1 LIPWLWQQVEHS
13 AFQAVR
19 LFLPYILFM
28 RLAILNT
35 HPVQYF
41 APVFRE
47 LAARSGVELQV
58 FYGWKG
64 AVESTLD
71 RGFGQAFAWDVP
83 LLEGYSFEF
92 LENVA
97 ADPGTHHT
105 GGIDCPQ
112 VVDLIQAWKPDALL
126 VYGWN
131 YRSHQQAL
139 RGLHGSLP
147 IFFRGDST
155 LLDERPGWRQWAR
168 RLYLRWIYRN
178 IDWALAVGTA
188 NRAYFK
194 AHGLPES
201 RICHVP
207 HSVDHSFFADPDG
220 QHIQAARQ
228 WRETLGIPADAPVV
242 LFAGKLES
250 KKAPDLLLKAFQAL
264 GHPTAHLVFGGTG
277 PLEAELKQDA
287 PARVHFAGFQN
298 QSRMPVLYR
307 LGDLLV
313 LPSRGPG
320 ETWGLALNEAM
331 ACGRAVIAS
340 DKTGAALDLIQPGRN
355 GFVFPSGNLSALSA
369 VLHESLVD
377 AARLQEMGRQSL
389 QIIRDWSISQ
399 QVDAMLAAL
408 REALRGA

>member
-1 LIPWLWQQVEHS
+1 
-13 AFQAVR
+13 
-19 LFLPYILFM
+19 M
-28 RLAILNT
+28 RLAILTT
-35 HPVQYF
+35 HPVQYY

-47 LAARSGVELQV
+47 LASRPGVELQV

-97 ADPGTHHT
+97 AQPGTHHA

-112 VVDLIQAWKPDALL
+112 VEDRIRAWKPDALL

-147 IFFRGDST
+147 ILFRGDST

-168 RLYLRWIYRN
+168 RLYLRWVYRN
-178 IDWALAVGTA
+178 IDVALAVGTA

-201 RICHVP
+201 CIRHVP

-220 QHIQAARQ
+220 QHIQAARE
-228 WRETLGIPADAPVV
+228 WRATLGIPADALVI

-250 KKAPDLLLKAFQAL
+250 QKAPHLLLKAFQAL

-277 PLEAELKQDA
+277 PLETELKRDA
-287 PARVHFAGFQN
+287 PARVHFVGFQN

-307 LGDLLV
+307 LGGLLV
-313 LPSRGPG
+313 LPSSR
-320 ETWGLALNEAM
+320 ETWGLAINEAM

-355 GFVFPSGNLSALSA
+355 GFVFPSGNLSALRA
-369 VLHESLVD
+369 VLQESLVD
-377 AARLQEMGRQSL
+377 PAQLQEMGRQSL
-389 QIIRDWSISQ
+389 QIIQDWSIAQ
-399 QVDAMLAAL
+399 QVDAMLAAI
-408 REALRGA
+408 REALTGAWRGQE

>member
-1 LIPWLWQQVEHS
+1 
-13 AFQAVR
+13 VR
-19 LFLPYILFM
+19 LSFTFILFVH
-28 RLAILNT
+28 LAILTT
-35 HPVQYF
+35 HPVQYY

-47 LAARSGVELQV
+47 LAARPGVELQV

-64 AVESTLD
+64 AVDSTLD

-112 VVDLIQAWKPDALL
+112 VVNRIQASKPDALL

-139 RGLHGSLP
+139 RGFYGRLP
-147 IFFRGDST
+147 ILFRGDST

-168 RLYLRWIYRN
+168 RLYLRRVYRN
-178 IDWALAVGTA
+178 IDVALSVGTA
-188 NRAYFK
+188 NRAYFM

-201 RICHVP
+201 RIRYVP

-220 QHIQAARQ
+220 QHIQAARR
-228 WRETLGIPADAPVV
+228 WRETLGIPGHAPVI

-250 KKAPDLLLKAFQAL
+250 KKAPDLLLKAFQGL

-277 PLEAELKQDA
+277 PLETELKRDA
-287 PARVHFAGFQN
+287 PARVHFVGFQN

-307 LGDLLV
+307 LGDMLI

-340 DKTGAALDLIQPGRN
+340 DKTGAALDLIQPGQN
-355 GFVFPSGNLSALSA
+355 GFVFSSGNLTALTA
-369 VLHESLVD
+369 VLQESLAD
-377 AARLQEMGRQSL
+377 PERLKKMGRQSL
-389 QIIRDWSISQ
+389 QIIRDWSIPQ
-399 QVDAMLAAL
+399 QVDAMLSAL
-408 REALRGA
+408 REALTGAWRGPGA

>member
-1 LIPWLWQQVEHS
+1 
-13 AFQAVR
+13 
-19 LFLPYILFM
+19 M
-28 RLAILNT
+28 RLSILTT
-35 HPVQYF
+35 HPVQYY

-47 LAARSGVELQV
+47 LAARPGVELQV

-92 LENVA
+92 LENMA
-97 ADPGTHHT
+97 AEPGTHHAV
-105 GGIDCPQ
+105 GINCPK
-112 VVDLIQAWKPDALL
+112 VVDRIEAWKPDALL

-139 RGLHGSLP
+139 RAFHGRLP
-147 IFFRGDST
+147 VLFRGDST
-155 LLDERPGWRQWAR
+155 LLDERPGWRKVAR
-168 RLYLRWIYRN
+168 RLYLRWIYRK
-178 IDWALAVGTA
+178 IDLALAVGSA
-188 NRAYFK
+188 NHAYFA

-201 RICHVP
+201 TIRHVP
-207 HSVDHSFFADPDG
+207 HSVDNAFFADPDG
-220 QHIQAARQ
+220 KQTEAARQ
-228 WRETLGIPADAPVV
+228 WRETLGIPMESPVI

-277 PLEAELKQDA
+277 PLETALKRDA
-287 PARVHFAGFQN
+287 PSRLHFVGFQN

-340 DKTGAALDLIQPGRN
+340 DKVGAAGDLIQPGRN
-355 GFVFPSGNLSALSA
+355 GFVFPSGNLTALTA
-369 VLHESLVD
+369 VLEKSLTD
-377 AARLQEMGRQSL
+377 RARLQEMGRHSF
-389 QIIRDWSISQ
+389 QIIQDWSVPV
-399 QVDAMLAAL
+399 QVDSMLAAL
-408 REALRGA
+408 REASGAWRGQGRGPDA